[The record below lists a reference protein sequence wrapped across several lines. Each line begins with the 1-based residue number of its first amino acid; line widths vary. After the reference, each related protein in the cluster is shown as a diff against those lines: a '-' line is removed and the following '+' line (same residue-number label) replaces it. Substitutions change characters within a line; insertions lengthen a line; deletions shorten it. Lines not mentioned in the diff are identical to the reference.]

1 MKRTLITVNAFFKHI
16 ILLAR
21 PHIFFGFLAKPFLF
35 FSNVIS
41 LSRWI
46 SQQPKTGIFNDFF
59 SLKRDYNKR
68 YTLYQ
73 YVVDTQHLQ
82 DEAID
87 YLELGVCGGQSF
99 EWWLA
104 SNRNPASAFYGFDTF
119 EGLPENWGVFFNKGD
134 MSAAVPQLTDTRAEF
149 IKGLFQQT
157 LPPFLQTHALDN
169 GKRKILHLDA
179 DLFSSTLFSLS
190 MLFPYLKKDDVLFFD
205 EFNVPNHEFFA
216 LKTFT
221 DSFYIQTELIGA
233 VNNYYQ
239 VALIVKD

>member
-1 MKRTLITVNAFFKHI
+1 MKRTLITLNAFFKHS
-16 ILLAR
+16 ILLVR
-21 PHIFFGFLAKPFLF
+21 PHIFLGFLAKPFLF

-46 SQQPKTGIFNDFF
+46 SRQPKKGILNDFF
-59 SLKRDYNKR
+59 SLTRDYTKR

-73 YVVDTQHLQ
+73 YVVDTQKLQ

-87 YLELGVCGGQSF
+87 YLEFGVCGGQSF
-99 EWWLA
+99 EWWLG
-104 SNRNPASAFYGFDTF
+104 SNKSPNSKFYGFDTF

-134 MSAAVPQLTDTRAEF
+134 MYADVPQLNDSRAEF

-157 LPPFLQTHALDN
+157 IPPFLQIHPLEN
-169 GKRKILHLDA
+169 GKRKVLHLDA
-179 DLFSSTLFSLS
+179 DLFSSTLFSLT
-190 MLFPYLKKDDVLFFD
+190 MLFPYLKKNDILFFD

-221 DSFYIQTELIGA
+221 EAFYMQTALIGA

-239 VALIVKD
+239 VALIVT